1 MRLSAIDRL
10 SAAAV
15 KGGAF
20 TTSEVRRA
28 GVSPRTLY
36 RLCQAGK
43 VACVSRGVYQ
53 LVDAPDA
60 ISPDFAAIAKR
71 VPAGV
76 VCLRSALHHHGLGT
90 EIPREIDIA
99 ISRDAN
105 VPRLDYPQVRFF
117 RMSPRPF
124 QAGVGRAVI
133 GGAELRVF
141 SAEKTIA
148 DCFKHRRL
156 LGTGTCVEAI
166 RTYMAR
172 RNRNPGLV
180 LEMARVCRV
189 EKVVRPC
196 LEALT

>member
-1 MRLSAIDRL
+1 MDRL
-10 SAAAV
+10 TVAAS
-15 KGGAF
+15 KGGTF
-20 TTSEVRRA
+20 TTGEVRRT

-36 RLCQAGK
+36 RLREAHK
-43 VACVSRGVYQ
+43 VTCVSRGVYQ
-53 LVDAPDA
+53 LADAPDA
-60 ISPDFAAIAKR
+60 ISPDYAAIVKR
-71 VPAGV
+71 VPEGV

-90 EIPREIDIA
+90 EIPREIDVA

-105 VPRLDYPQVRFF
+105 VPRLDYPRVRFF

-124 QAGVGRAVI
+124 GAGVERAVI

-141 SAEKTIA
+141 SAEKTLA

-156 LGTGTCVEAI
+156 LGTDTCVDAI
-166 RTYMAR
+166 RAYMSR

-189 EKVVRPC
+189 EQVVRPY
-196 LEALT
+196 LEALA